1 MELYAGLDLHLRIPL
16 SESWVMHLL
25 RSNYLANSLSFD
37 FRGFPGYMKWLSQGF
52 EGFSQLR

>member
-25 RSNYLANSLSFD
+25 RSNYLATTLTDRNHGEFAD
-37 FRGFPGYMKWLSQGF
+37 TGWL
-52 EGFSQLR
+52 L

>member
-25 RSNYLANSLSFD
+25 RSNYLDNHLKGTS
-37 FRGFPGYMKWLSQGF
+37 PSQMTQRFVIKG
-52 EGFSQLR
+52 